1 MGITTRQFG
10 PYAKGSRLTTA
21 EMDENFNYLNSWD
34 KSMEGGHVTYVPLT
48 KDGKTQ
54 TEILN
59 EAFDA
64 ASAGDTLILASG
76 TYTVSSTII
85 IDKSITVL
93 GQAMDATT
101 ITSSVNLSDT
111 LDITA
116 SNVTLANITI
126 NNTGHD
132 STAVFIHPTNSGD
145 PNLTGVTIENITIN
159 SLVADGANLGILA
172 NNSNVDIHDCQI
184 TVTTV
189 NTSSAGISLYI
200 DPNAT
205 ADIRCFM
212 SGNTIQVYG
221 ATSVV
226 PPAVFGNEGIRI
238 FCSLN
243 TVYTLNV
250 DMYNVDSR
258 ATTVGASADYGI
270 RVTSATGAGV
280 AYKAIVNSYNC
291 VFGGTTKDVRV
302 FGTGVGTTNTL
313 NLHGCTLLNGTP
325 QGIGGASGA
334 PGVAVNNS
342 GIIAAK
348 GIQVADNAATASAF
362 NVGTMRYR
370 VSGNNS
376 YCEMVMQ
383 TAASTYEW
391 TIVKT
396 NAW

>member
-1 MGITTRQFG
+1 MGATGQD
-10 PYAKGSRLTTA
+10 GSV
-21 EMDENFNYLNSWD
+21 WP
-34 KSMEGGHVTYVPLT
+34 GGNVTYVPLT
-48 KDGKTQ
+48 AAGKTQ

-59 EAFDA
+59 EAIDN
-64 ASAGDTLILASG
+64 SNDGDTLILASG
-76 TYTVSSTII
+76 TYTVSSTITI
-85 IDKSITVL
+85 HKSVNIV
-93 GQAMDATT
+93 GQSMDATV
-101 ITSSVNLSDT
+101 ITSGVASSDT
-111 LDITA
+111 LD
-116 SNVTLANITI
+116 VTSSSVSISNITI

-132 STAVFIHPTNSGD
+132 STAIFIHPAIATD
-145 PNLTGVTIENITIN
+145 PNLTNITIENITIN

-200 DPNAT
+200 DSNAT
-205 ADIRCFM
+205 ADIRCYM
-212 SGNTIQVYG
+212 SGNIIQVYG

-270 RVTSATGAGV
+270 RVTSATGTGV
-280 AYKAIVNSYNC
+280 VYKATVNAYNC

-302 FGTGVGTTNTL
+302 FGTGAGTTNIL

-325 QGIGGASGA
+325 QGIGGANGL
-334 PGVAVNNS
+334 PGVAVNNL

-348 GIQVADNAATASAF
+348 GIQVAENVATASAF
-362 NVGTMRYR
+362 NLGTLRYR
-370 VSGNNS
+370 LSGTTS
-376 YCEMVMQ
+376 YCEMSMQ
-383 TAASTYEW
+383 IGTSSY
-391 TIVKT
+391 
-396 NAW
+396 AWVIIYSNTW